1 MKIGL
6 GLSLTMKGFGS
17 GVADTSPLK
26 VIVTGQS
33 NAEFMFST
41 TASPPA
47 ASAGTF
53 FWDGASLTTV
63 PLANGARELA
73 NALKAAFPLR
83 DIHLA
88 EAATAGQASGYFISG
103 QAGWTDFVSRHT
115 GLGGVD
121 LVIVQQGEGDGANGT
136 VGVTP
141 IGATKGLWKS
151 NWTTISN
158 QISALAGRTIPV
170 LFIGLSTFGGTQAA
184 NSDAQWS
191 AVQAGIKE
199 LSDEYA
205 HMYYSH
211 SMYDATL
218 IDTYHYDGASYG
230 RSGKRAAS
238 LGATVLG
245 GSGGL
250 AAWFITNMSV
260 VSATQTDVTVA
271 HALGTDFTPTT
282 GITGFSIS
290 NNNGA
295 TWESPS
301 AAVRQS
307 STVVRLTHSDLG
319 LVVDRQLRYLYGT
332 APVITGLVIDNSTA
346 ATPLTMSAGSDV
358 SVAGSGGYPVPTWR
372 GAYSFTTTGVATVT
386 AANVSLGPNTAAADT
401 VVFVSLTNATPAS
414 ITSATLTP
422 RGGSAITGTVMVQ
435 RTTDDLAGIIR
446 FIVPASTTGLGMC
459 ALSIVLSGSVFN
471 ATAFNV
477 WTVPQARMSST
488 TPVDTDAVSTAAVTS
503 QTLQMSSTVNG
514 FTIAV
519 AVSDVSGTFTWTG
532 DDTMV
537 ERFDQAV
544 GAQFHTVADSSN
556 TIAGTDDN
564 AVTVTSTASGRI
576 TLVAATFR

>member
-1 MKIGL
+1 
-6 GLSLTMKGFGS
+6 
-17 GVADTSPLK
+17 
-26 VIVTGQS
+26 
-33 NAEFMFST
+33 MFST

-53 FWDGASLTTV
+53 FWNGTTLTTV

-121 LVIVQQGEGDGANGT
+121 MVIVQQGEGDSANGT
-136 VGVTP
+136 VGNTP
-141 IGATKGLWKS
+141 LGATKGLWKA
-151 NWTTISN
+151 NWTTVSN
-158 QISALAGRTIPV
+158 QIAALAGETIPM
-170 LFIGLSTFGGTQAA
+170 LFIGLSTFGGTQGA

-199 LSDEYA
+199 LADEYA
-205 HMYYSH
+205 HMHYSH
-211 SMYDATL
+211 SMLDATL

-238 LGATVLG
+238 LGSTVLG
-245 GSGGL
+245 GAGGL
-250 AAWFITNMSV
+250 AAWFITGVSI

-271 HALGTDFTPTT
+271 HALGSDFTPTT

-290 NNNGA
+290 GTNGA
-295 TWESPS
+295 AWESPS

-307 STVVRLTHSDLG
+307 ATVIRLTHSDLG
-319 LVVDRQLRYLYGT
+319 TVLDRQLRYLYGT
-332 APVITGLVIDNSTA
+332 APVITGLVIDNSAA

-358 SVAGSGGYPVPTWR
+358 SAAGSGGYPVPTWR
-372 GAYSFTTTGVATVT
+372 GAFSFTTTGVATVT
-386 AANVSLGPNTAAADT
+386 AANISLGPNTAAADT
-401 VVFVSLTNATPAS
+401 VVFVSLTNATPTS
-414 ITSATLTP
+414 VSSATLTP

-459 ALSIVLSGSVFN
+459 ALSVTLSASVFN

-488 TPVDTDAVSTAAVTS
+488 TPVDTDAISTAAVTA

-537 ERFDQAV
+537 ERFDQSV
-544 GAQFHTVADSSN
+544 GSQFHTVADSSN
-556 TIAGTDDN
+556 TIAGTNDN